1 MPPKDVKTDT
11 TTPLLPLG
19 KGLTYIYWIMTQKEI
34 AEDIQKAVE
43 TLRSGGLILYP
54 TDTIWGIGCDA
65 GNSKAVERVYQLK
78 RREDSKALICLV
90 DSANRL
96 QKYVFRVP
104 DVAWDLIEYATKP
117 LTLILDEA
125 CNLAPQLIAEDGS
138 VGLRVTQER
147 ISHELCYRFQKAVV
161 STSANISGEP
171 SPANFTE
178 ISPEIIAG
186 VDYVMKSRQNDLSK
200 ATPSQI
206 IKLGLDGRVQI
217 IRK

>member
-11 TTPLLPLG
+11 TTPLLPQG
-19 KGLTYIYWIMTQKEI
+19 KGLTYIYCIMTQKEI

-65 GNSKAVERVYQLK
+65 ANSKAVERVYRLK
-78 RREDSKALICLV
+78 RRADSKALICLV

-206 IKLGLDGRVQI
+206 IKLGLDGGVQI